1 MTPKSIRVQKILLV
15 LSLTL
20 NVTIIAA
27 LAGLLMLG
35 PGKSAPQ
42 RFDLTAGPMTRAMD
56 EDRRDALRDALR
68 ESGTFRPANRSEI
81 RADAIT
87 LLRTL
92 RSDEFDRAAFRAAI
106 DRQRARLNEGQAAV
120 LDALTAQIAQMTLEE
135 RKAFADRLEEQ
146 MRRQPPE
153 RAPRNSN

>member
-81 RADAIT
+81 RARCDN
-87 LLRTL
+87 L
-92 RSDEFDRAAFRAAI
+92 AAHLA
-106 DRQRARLNEGQAAV
+106 QR
-120 LDALTAQIAQMTLEE
+120 
-135 RKAFADRLEEQ
+135 
-146 MRRQPPE
+146 
-153 RAPRNSN
+153 